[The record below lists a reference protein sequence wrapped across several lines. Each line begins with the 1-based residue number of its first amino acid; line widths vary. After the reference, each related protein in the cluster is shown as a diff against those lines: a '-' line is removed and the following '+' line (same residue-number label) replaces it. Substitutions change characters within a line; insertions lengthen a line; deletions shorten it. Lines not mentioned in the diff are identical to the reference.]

1 MIIPFTQE
9 IRDMFL
15 DYRWDPASKMWIVVD
30 TRTNQLISSHWT
42 ANEAIDLIMRLE
54 VEKDQ
59 AA

>member
-1 MIIPFTQE
+1 
-9 IRDMFL
+9 MFL

-30 TRTNQLISSHWT
+30 TRTNQLVSSHWT

-54 VEKDQ
+54 VERDQ

>member
-1 MIIPFTQE
+1 
-9 IRDMFL
+9 MFL
-15 DYRWDPASKMWIVVD
+15 DYRWDSASKMWIVVD
-30 TRTNQLISSHWT
+30 TRTNQLVSSLWT